1 MKTTRVSIM
10 RQHQYDVIVV
20 GGGPAGA
27 SAAHT
32 LAGHGMK
39 VCLVDKAEFPRD
51 KLCGG
56 LLTERSRKV
65 FDTVFETDWQHA
77 VEGVSHGMR
86 FFYHE
91 RLLNEVKDYTKLTW
105 TRRTRFDAHLVDL
118 AKDAGAHLRQGVA
131 VKTVEPESCTVTL
144 ADGIRIS
151 ADYLIGADGVN
162 SIVAQS
168 LFGRAFDKKTIA
180 FGLEMEAPLD
190 GRLQAITDPEIYFGV
205 VKWGYGWV
213 FPKRE
218 TLTIGVAGLWRKN
231 RDIKSAFERFVEHR
245 CQGLPQ
251 AKIKGQYIPFGDYR
265 RMPGRD
271 NILLCGDAAGVVEP
285 ITGEGIA
292 YAMQSGYLAARAI
305 IEAADRRQPA
315 TACRHYAAGYA
326 SIAGSLRWANALR
339 YLIFPKWSES
349 LFVSLLPKTHSVP
362 RKHLDLMAADLEYN
376 AYVQFLLRKTGGF
389 LFDRMIGRS
398 PDHRRRALK

>member
-1 MKTTRVSIM
+1 MGK
-10 RQHQYDVIVV
+10 HKYDVIIV

-32 LAGHGMK
+32 LAGHGMN
-39 VCLVDKAEFPRD
+39 VCIVDKAVFPRD

-65 FDTVFETDWQHA
+65 FDTVFNTSWQPA

-105 TRRTRFDAHLVDL
+105 ARRTRFDAHLVEL
-118 AKDAGAHLRQGVA
+118 AKNAGARLRQGVR
-131 VKTVEPESCTVTL
+131 VKAVEPDTCTVAL
-144 ADGIRIS
+144 ADGVRIE

-168 LFGRAFDKKTIA
+168 LFGRAFDKNTIA
-180 FGLEMEAPLD
+180 FGLEMEAPL
-190 GRLQAITDPEIYFGV
+190 GGQLQDIADPEIYFGV

-218 TLTIGVAGLWRKN
+218 TLTIGVAGLWKKN
-231 RDIKSAFERFVEHR
+231 PDIKNAFQRFVGHR
-245 CQGLPQ
+245 CHEIPR

-305 IEAADRRQPA
+305 IESAARRQPA
-315 TACRHYAAGYA
+315 AACQHYAAGYA

-349 LFVSLLPKTHSVP
+349 LFATLLPKTQSVP
-362 RKHLDLMAADLEYN
+362 RKHLDLMAAELDYDEY
-376 AYVQFLLRKTGGF
+376 AQFLIKKTGGF
-389 LFDRMIGRS
+389 LFHSVIRRS
-398 PDHRRRALK
+398 SGQRRKALK

>member
-1 MKTTRVSIM
+1 MG
-10 RQHQYDVIVV
+10 QHKYDVIIV

-32 LAGHGMK
+32 LAGHGIN
-39 VCLVDKAEFPRD
+39 VCLVDKAVFPRD

-56 LLTERSRKV
+56 LLTERSRNV
-65 FDTVFETDWQHA
+65 FDTVFDTSWQPA
-77 VEGVSHGMR
+77 VEGVSHGMQ
-86 FFYHE
+86 FYYHE

-105 TRRTRFDAHLVDL
+105 TRRSRFDAYLVDL
-118 AKDAGAHLRQGVA
+118 AKHAGAHLRQGVA
-131 VKTVEPESCTVTL
+131 VKAVEAESGTVTL
-144 ADGIRIS
+144 ADGVRIK

-180 FGLEMEAPLD
+180 FGLEMEAPLTR
-190 GRLQAITDPEIYFGV
+190 RLQEITDPEIYFGV

-218 TLTIGVAGLWRKN
+218 TLTIGVAGLWRQN
-231 RDIKSAFERFVEHR
+231 PDIKSAFQRFVTHR
-245 CQGLPQ
+245 CQGMPQ
-251 AKIKGQYIPFGDYR
+251 TKIKGQYIPFGDYR

-292 YAMQSGYLAARAI
+292 YAMQSGYLAAHAI
-305 IEAADRRQPA
+305 IEAAARRQPA
-315 TACRHYAAGYA
+315 AACQHYAAGYA

-349 LFVSLLPKTHSVP
+349 LFVRLLPKTKSVP
-362 RKHLDLMAADLEYN
+362 RKHLDLMAADLDYN
-376 AYVQFLLRKTGGF
+376 AYVQFLIRKTGGF
-389 LFDRMIGRS
+389 LFDSMIGRA
-398 PDHRRRALK
+398 PGQRRRALK

>member
-1 MKTTRVSIM
+1 M
-10 RQHQYDVIVV
+10 RQKTFDVIVV

-27 SAAHT
+27 SAAYT
-32 LAGHGMK
+32 LAGHGMG
-39 VCLVDKAEFPRD
+39 VCLVDKAVFPRD

-56 LLTERSRKV
+56 LLTERSRKA
-65 FDTVFETDWQHA
+65 FDTVFNTSWQPA
-77 VEGVSHGMR
+77 VEGFSRGMR
-86 FFYHE
+86 FYYRD
-91 RLLNEVKDYTKLTW
+91 RLLNEVKDYTNLTW
-105 TRRTRFDAHLVDL
+105 TRRTLFDAHLVDL
-118 AKDAGAHLRQGVA
+118 AKSNGACMRQGVA
-131 VKTVEPESCTVTL
+131 VKAVEPESCTVTL
-144 ADGIRIS
+144 ADGIRIE

-180 FGLEMEAPLD
+180 FGLEIEAPLG
-190 GRLQAITDPEIYFGV
+190 GRLQDITDPEIYFGV

-213 FPKRE
+213 FPKQE

-231 RDIKSAFERFVEHR
+231 RDIKNAFRRFVRHR
-245 CQGLPQ
+245 CHGMPQ

-265 RMPGRD
+265 RVPGRG

-305 IEAADRRQPA
+305 IESAARRQPA
-315 TACRHYAAGYA
+315 AACRYYAAGYA

-339 YLIFPKWSES
+339 YLIFPKWSEP
-349 LFVSLLPKTHSVP
+349 LFVSLLPKTKSVP
-362 RKHLDLMAADLEYN
+362 RKHLDLMAADLDYNEY
-376 AYVQFLLRKTGGF
+376 AQFLIRKTGGF
-389 LFDRMIGRS
+389 LFDSVIRRS
-398 PDHRRRALK
+398 PGQRRRALK